1 MHRARVAL
9 IVSALAVAGS
19 AGAVESPTGLVFTAG
34 VAGGAELGLA
44 DQQAGV
50 AEAEVAVGWQHEGT
64 GVRPEIAFGLGLTP
78 EAHFALR
85 PGLRW
90 IAPGTPVQLRVAV
103 DWSNAREEK
112 DWRWL
117 LVGGAFEFR
126 WTSAF
131 SLYTGLD
138 FGFPLGAQAGLPLL
152 IRGGAAFRF

>member
-1 MHRARVAL
+1 MRRAQVAFF
-9 IVSALAVAGS
+9 VATLAVAGT
-19 AGAVESPTGLVFTAG
+19 AGAVEPPSGLVFTTG
-34 VAGGAELGLA
+34 VAGGAELGLK
-44 DQQAGV
+44 DQQAGI
-50 AEAEVAVGWQHEGT
+50 AEAEFALGWEHEGT
-64 GVRPEIAFGLGLTP
+64 GVRPEVALGLGLTP

-90 IAPGTPVQLRVAV
+90 VAPGQPVQIRVAL

-112 DWRWL
+112 HWRWL

-131 SLYTGLD
+131 SLYAGLD

-152 IRGGAAFRF
+152 IRGGAAFRL

>member
-1 MHRARVAL
+1 MRRAQVAL
-9 IVSALAVAGS
+9 IVAALAVAGS
-19 AGAVESPTGLVFTAG
+19 AGAVESPTGVVFTAG
-34 VAGGAELGLA
+34 VAGGAELGLT

-50 AEAEVAVGWQHEGT
+50 AEAELSLGWQHEGT
-64 GVRPEIAFGLGLTP
+64 GIRPEVSFGLGLTP

-90 IAPGTPVQLRVAV
+90 TAPGTPVQIRVAL
-103 DWSNAREEK
+103 DWSNAREETH
-112 DWRWL
+112 WRWL

-138 FGFPLGAQAGLPLL
+138 FGFPLGSQAGLPLL